1 MLRSLWTRQAR
12 QSKGG
17 SAVHKID
24 EDKNK
29 NMRPTSLFVALAAG
43 GGYAFTP
50 PSRQQWADCAPS
62 RSRSRLGGAIDRDS
76 DGGGES
82 RSESR
87 RGTILAGLGGAL
99 SSFIGGRKADVAVG
113 ATVQS
118 AGALLAD
125 FPMRR

>member
-1 MLRSLWTRQAR
+1 
-12 QSKGG
+12 
-17 SAVHKID
+17 
-24 EDKNK
+24 
-29 NMRPTSLFVALAAG
+29 MRLTSLFVALAAG

-62 RSRSRLGGAIDRDS
+62 RSRRSRLGGAIDRDS

-99 SSFIGGRKADVAVG
+99 SSFLGGRKADAAVG

-118 AGALLAD
+118 TGDLLAD